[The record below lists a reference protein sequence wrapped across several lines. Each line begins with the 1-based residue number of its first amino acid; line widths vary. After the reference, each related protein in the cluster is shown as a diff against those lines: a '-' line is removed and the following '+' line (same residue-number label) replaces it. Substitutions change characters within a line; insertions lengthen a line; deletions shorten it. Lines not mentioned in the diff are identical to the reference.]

1 MSEGAQAEL
10 LLRLAQQE
18 LVAAF
23 AGYVLRVESLDEIL
37 AEAPRV
43 AAAGMRCER
52 AKVLRHMPD
61 LHRFLVCAGVGWEAG
76 VVGHATLGEDLE
88 SPAGFAFVTGEPVIC
103 NDLPGETRFR
113 TPELLSRHG
122 VRRALNVLVAGPEPT
137 DRFGVLE
144 VDASERGAF
153 GEADTAFL
161 RTLAGLLSS
170 TIARHDRAQ
179 AAAAA
184 KDLLML
190 EIHHRIK
197 NSLQLVQNLLSL
209 QARASD
215 DEQAASDLQ
224 QSAARVHTIAAIHD
238 RLYQTG
244 AALTVEVGAYLKDL
258 AEELAAAMASTLDGR
273 TITVVADDAIWP
285 AADVTTLG
293 LVLNELV
300 TNALKYGAGEVR
312 IGFAQPPGSNGVLTV
327 CDQGDSLPMDFVP
340 EHGAGLGMRLIKG
353 LLKGDGAG
361 LRIDRQA
368 GATCFV
374 ASLPRR
380 RPAPG

>member
-1 MSEGAQAEL
+1 MSEAAQAEL
-10 LLRLAQQE
+10 RLRLAQQE
-18 LVAAF
+18 LVASF
-23 AGYVLRVESLDEIL
+23 AGFVLRVESLEAIL
-37 AEAPRV
+37 EEAPRV
-43 AAAGMRCER
+43 AAAGLGCER
-52 AKVLRHMPD
+52 AKVLRHVPE

-76 VVGHATLGEDLE
+76 VVGHATLGEDLA

-103 NDLPGETRFR
+103 NDLAAETRFR

-144 VDASERGAF
+144 VDASDRSAF

-179 AAAAA
+179 AAALA
-184 KDLLML
+184 KDLLMQ
-190 EIHHRIK
+190 EAHHRIK

-209 QARASD
+209 QARACD

-238 RLYQTG
+238 RLYQTK

-258 AEELAAAMASTLDGR
+258 VQELTIAMASTCDGR
-273 TITVVADDAIWP
+273 TITVVADDAVWP

-312 IGFAQPPGSNGVLTV
+312 IRFVHPPGSHGVLTV
-327 CDQGDSLPMDFVP
+327 CDEGDSLPADFAP
-340 EHGAGLGMRLIKG
+340 EQGSGLGMRLIKG
-353 LLKGDGAG
+353 LLRGEGAG

-368 GATCFV
+368 GSTCFV

-380 RPAPG
+380 